1 MQRDISIQPTP
12 TTLNPLKDAVGVE
25 SVDFGTQFNGLV
37 KKADNLQNFIE
48 KGEAEGALIRYLPG
62 LALPLYQGQI
72 KSTIQKKAFA
82 DDTYKDLKTAEF
94 TIHLSANQYMNF
106 HNVHLVFPLK
116 IKKKSNEATN
126 LPATAVTVNNFFA
139 HWIKEIDIKRLG
151 DDTPI
156 LPTNN
161 TVEIYKYSDAILKH
175 LPKDALKV
183 IENDL
188 LYSKAKVKLPT
199 GQDRR
204 SRHAA
209 NDATDADKA
218 KLTDDNL
225 TQRITKFN
233 KQLQSTYYYRIPLQ
247 YLCDVGYVNT
257 PIKFN
262 TKWRLTF
269 ETNTA
274 RLFESNVSLA
284 AATTAYPTTFDA
296 KIILDSTP
304 YLLYHQFELEDT
316 YRAYFEG
323 SMISNQILRTGIKL
337 SPYQKSY
344 ELVVGAQ
351 SRTVTFTNAFKQF
364 EFLEF
369 SLVYDKSDQHL
380 TTYDS
385 YNAETAAV
393 DIRYIK
399 LQNASNTYSE
409 FNSIKFD
416 LNDEE
421 DRYVLYNAFVA
432 WITNGSSIIP
442 EADYLHN
449 KTKQELPSRSKYFTD
464 SDEKVYIDIR
474 RSKGYTGEFER
485 VNRDDSDLIVTV
497 DLKNAVTKKM
507 RLYVTGYYQ
516 GEYMYMLTR
525 DGLIMSHKEY
535 SIAKIKHTVN
545 G

>member
-1 MQRDISIQPTP
+1 MQREISIQPPP
-12 TTLNPLKDAVGVE
+12 TTLNPLKDATGVT
-25 SVDFGTQFNGLV
+25 SVDFGTQFDGLV

-48 KGEAEGALIRYLPG
+48 KGEAEGGLIRYLPG

-72 KSTIQKKAFA
+72 KGTIEKKAFA

-94 TIHLSANQYMNF
+94 TIQLSANQYMNF

-116 IKKKSNEATN
+116 IKKKSNNSTN
-126 LPATAVTVNNFFA
+126 IDSTAITVNNFFA

-156 LPTNN
+156 LPTTN
-161 TVEIYKYSDAILKH
+161 TVEIYRYSDAILKH
-175 LPKDALKV
+175 IPKDALGVVEK
-183 IENDL
+183 DL
-188 LYSKAKVKLPT
+188 LYSKKKVKLPD
-199 GQDRR
+199 GEARR
-204 SRHAA
+204 KRHTPQ
-209 NDATDADKA
+209 NGDVTER
-218 KLTDDNL
+218 TDDNL
-225 TQRITKFN
+225 DERIKKFSTQLKT
-233 KQLQSTYYYRIPLQ
+233 TYYYRIPLQ
-247 YLCDVGYVNT
+247 YICDLGYVNT

-274 RLFESNVSLA
+274 KLFESKANLA
-284 AATTAYPTTFDA
+284 NDAAYPTEFDA

-304 YLLYHQFELEDT
+304 YLLFHQFELEDT

-323 SMISNQILRTGIKL
+323 AMISNQILRTGLKL

-344 ELVVGAQ
+344 ELIAGAQ
-351 SRTVTFTNAFKQF
+351 SKTFTFTNAFKQF

-369 SLVYDKSDQHL
+369 SLVFDKSDQHL

-393 DIRYIK
+393 DIKYIK

-409 FNSIKFD
+409 FNTIKFD
-416 LNDEE
+416 LTNEE

-432 WITNGSSIIP
+432 WITKDSSIVP

-449 KTKQELPSRSKYFTD
+449 KTKQELPNRNTYFTD

-485 VNRDDSDLIVTV
+485 VNRDDSNLVVTV
-497 DLKNAVTKKM
+497 DLKKAATKKM

-516 GEYMYMLTR
+516 GEYMYMLTKE
-525 DGLIMSHKEY
+525 GLIMSHKEY
-535 SIAKIKHTVN
+535 SIAKIKHKI
-545 G
+545 

>member
-1 MQRDISIQPTP
+1 MQREITDHPPP
-12 TTLNPLKDAVGVE
+12 TTLNPLKDAAGVE
-25 SVDFGTQFNGLV
+25 SVDFGTQFDGLV

-48 KGEAEGALIRYLPG
+48 KGEAEAGLIRYLPG
-62 LALPLYQGQI
+62 LVLPLYQGQI
-72 KSTIQKKAFA
+72 KSTIEKKAFA

-116 IKKKSNEATN
+116 IKKKSDTNANIAT
-126 LPATAVTVNNFFA
+126 TAITVNNFFA

-161 TVEIYKYSDAILKH
+161 TVEIYRYSDAILKH
-175 LPKDALKV
+175 LPADALGV

-188 LYSKAKVKLPT
+188 LYSKKKVKLPD
-199 GQDRR
+199 GEDRR
-204 SRHAA
+204 
-209 NDATDADKA
+209 A
-218 KLTDDNL
+218 KFTAQGGDVLDRSDLNL
-225 TQRITKFN
+225 TERIQKFRT
-233 KQLQSTYYYRIPLQ
+233 QLRSTYYYRIPLQ
-247 YLCDVGYVNT
+247 YLCDIGYVNT

-269 ETNTA
+269 ETNMA
-274 RLFESNVSLA
+274 KLFESNAALA
-284 AATTAYPTTFDA
+284 TAATAYPTTFDA
-296 KIILDSTP
+296 KIMLDSTP
-304 YLLYHQFELEDT
+304 YLLYQQFELEDT

-323 SMISNQILRTGIKL
+323 AMISSQILRTGLKL

-344 ELVVGAQ
+344 ELVVGSQ
-351 SRTVTFTNAFKQF
+351 SKTITFTNAFKQF

-385 YNAETAAV
+385 YNAEIAATE
-393 DIRYIK
+393 IRYIK

-409 FNSIKFD
+409 FNSIRFD

-421 DRYVLYNAFVA
+421 DRYILYNAFVA
-432 WITNGSSIIP
+432 WVTKGSSIIP

-449 KTKQELPSRSKYFTD
+449 KTKQELPKRNKYFTD

-485 VNRDDSDLIVTV
+485 VNRDDSDLIITI
-497 DLKNAVTKKM
+497 DLKNAATKKL
-507 RLYVTGYYQ
+507 RLFVTGYYQ

-525 DGLIMSHKEY
+525 DGLLMTHKEY
-535 SIAKIKHTVN
+535 SIAKIKHKVN
-545 G
+545 A

>member
-1 MQRDISIQPTP
+1 MQRDISIQPPP
-12 TTLNPLKDAVGVE
+12 TTLNPLKDATGVE
-25 SVDFGTQFNGLV
+25 SVDFGTQFDGLV

-48 KGEAEGALIRYLPG
+48 KGEAEGGLIRYLPG
-62 LALPLYQGQI
+62 LALPLYQIRG
-72 KSTIQKKAFA
+72 TIEKKAFA

-106 HNVHLVFPLK
+106 HNVYLVFPLK
-116 IKKKSNEATN
+116 IKKKSNTANDIATT
-126 LPATAVTVNNFFA
+126 ATVVNNFFA

-156 LPTNN
+156 LPTSN
-161 TVEIYKYSDAILKH
+161 TVEIYKYSDGILKH
-175 LPKDALKV
+175 IPAEALKV
-183 IENDL
+183 IQNDL
-188 LYSKAKVKLPT
+188 LYSRKKVKLPS
-199 GQDRR
+199 GEERR
-204 SRHAA
+204 KKHTP
-209 NDATDADKA
+209 NNGDATER
-218 KLTDDNL
+218 TDDNL
-225 TQRITKFN
+225 DERIKNFNTQLKT
-233 KQLQSTYYYRIPLQ
+233 TYYYRIPLQ
-247 YLCDVGYVNT
+247 YICDLGYVNT

-274 RLFESNVSLA
+274 KLFESKANLA
-284 AATTAYPTTFDA
+284 SDATYPTSFDA
-296 KIILDSTP
+296 KIILESTP

-323 SMISNQILRTGIKL
+323 AMISNQVLRTGLKL

-344 ELVVGAQ
+344 ELIAGAQ
-351 SRTVTFTNAFKQF
+351 SKTITFTNAFKQF

-385 YNAETAAV
+385 YNSETAAV
-393 DIRYIK
+393 SINYIR

-421 DRYVLYNAFVA
+421 DRYILYNAFVA
-432 WITNGSSIIP
+432 WVTKGSSIVP
-442 EADYLHN
+442 EADYLYN
-449 KTKQELPSRSKYFTD
+449 KTKQELPTRNTYFTD

-497 DLKNAVTKKM
+497 DLKNAAAKKM
-507 RLYVTGYYQ
+507 RLYVTGCYQ
-516 GEYMYMLTR
+516 GEYMYMLTK

-535 SIAKIKHTVN
+535 SVAKIKHKI
-545 G
+545 

>member
-1 MQRDISIQPTP
+1 MQREILIQPPP
-12 TTLNPLKDAVGVE
+12 TTLNPLKDATGVT
-25 SVDFGTQFNGLV
+25 SVDFGTQFDGLV

-48 KGEAEGALIRYLPG
+48 KGEAEGGLIRYLPG

-72 KSTIQKKAFA
+72 KGTIEKKAFA

-94 TIHLSANQYMNF
+94 TIQLSANQFMNF

-116 IKKKSNEATN
+116 IKKKSTN
-126 LPATAVTVNNFFA
+126 STNIDSTAITVNNFFA

-156 LPTNN
+156 LPTTN
-161 TVEIYKYSDAILKH
+161 TVEIYRYSDAILKH
-175 LPKDALKV
+175 IPKDALGVVEK
-183 IENDL
+183 DL
-188 LYSKAKVKLPT
+188 LYSKKKVKLPD
-199 GQDRR
+199 GEARR
-204 SRHAA
+204 KKHTPQNGDVTER
-209 NDATDADKA
+209 
-218 KLTDDNL
+218 TDDNL
-225 TQRITKFN
+225 DERIKKFSTQLKT
-233 KQLQSTYYYRIPLQ
+233 TYYYRIPLQ
-247 YLCDVGYVNT
+247 YICDLGFVNT

-274 RLFESNVSLA
+274 KLFESKANLVNDA
-284 AATTAYPTTFDA
+284 AYPTEFDA

-304 YLLYHQFELEDT
+304 CLLFHQFELEDT

-323 SMISNQILRTGIKL
+323 AMISNQILRTGLKL

-344 ELVVGAQ
+344 ELIAGAQ
-351 SRTVTFTNAFKQF
+351 SKTFTFTNAFKQF

-369 SLVYDKSDQHL
+369 SLVFDKSDQHL
-380 TTYDS
+380 TKYDS

-393 DIRYIK
+393 DIKYIR

-409 FNSIKFD
+409 FNTIKFD
-416 LNDEE
+416 LTNEE

-432 WITNGSSIIP
+432 WVTKGSSIVP

-449 KTKQELPSRSKYFTD
+449 KTKQELPNRNTYFTD
-464 SDEKVYIDIR
+464 SDEKVYFDIR

-485 VNRDDSDLIVTV
+485 VNRDDSDLVVTV
-497 DLKNAVTKKM
+497 DLEKAATKKM

-516 GEYMYMLTR
+516 GEYMYMLTKE
-525 DGLIMSHKEY
+525 GLIMSHKEY
-535 SIAKIKHTVN
+535 SIAKIKHKI
-545 G
+545 

>member
-1 MQRDISIQPTP
+1 MLQLIVQNAEGHIYTAP
-12 TTLNPLKDAVGVE
+12 TTLNPLKDATGVP
-25 SVDFGTQFNGLV
+25 SVDFGTQFDGLV

-48 KGEAEGALIRYLPG
+48 KGEAEGSLLRYLPG
-62 LALPLYQGQI
+62 IALPLYQGQI
-72 KSTIQKKAFA
+72 RGTIQKKAFA

-116 IKKKSNEATN
+116 IKKKTATTTN
-126 LPATAVTVNNFFA
+126 IATSAVTVNNFFA

-151 DDTPI
+151 DHTPI
-156 LPTNN
+156 LPTSN

-175 LPKDALKV
+175 LPKNALEV

-188 LYSKAKVKLPT
+188 LYSKKKVTLPDGENRRKKHTAT
-199 GQDRR
+199 GG
-204 SRHAA
+204 
-209 NDATDADKA
+209 DATER
-218 KLTDDNL
+218 TDDNL
-225 TQRITKFN
+225 TERIKKFN
-233 KQLQSTYYYRIPLQ
+233 TQLQSTYYYRIPLQ

-269 ETNTA
+269 ETNTTK
-274 RLFESNVSLA
+274 LFESNANLT
-284 AATTAYPTTFDA
+284 ATATYPTEFDA

-323 SMISNQILRTGIKL
+323 AMISNQVLRTGLKL

-344 ELVVGAQ
+344 ELVTGAQ
-351 SRTVTFTNAFKQF
+351 SKTITFTNAFKQF

-385 YNAETAAV
+385 YNSETAAV
-393 DIRYIK
+393 SIKYIR

-416 LNDEE
+416 LTDEE
-421 DRYVLYNAFVA
+421 DRYVLYNAFLA
-432 WITNGSSIIP
+432 WTIKGSSIVP

-449 KTKQELPSRSKYFTD
+449 KTKQELPKRSTYFTD

-474 RSKGYTGEFER
+474 RSKGYTG
-485 VNRDDSDLIVTV
+485 
-497 DLKNAVTKKM
+497 
-507 RLYVTGYYQ
+507 
-516 GEYMYMLTR
+516 
-525 DGLIMSHKEY
+525 
-535 SIAKIKHTVN
+535 
-545 G
+545 

>member
-1 MQRDISIQPTP
+1 MQRDISIQPPP
-12 TTLNPLKDAVGVE
+12 TTLNPLKDASGVE

-48 KGEAEGALIRYLPG
+48 KGEAEGGLLRYLPG

-72 KSTIQKKAFA
+72 RGSIEKKAFA

-116 IKKKSNEATN
+116 IKKKSNTN
-126 LPATAVTVNNFFA
+126 NDIVATATTVNNFFA

-156 LPTNN
+156 LPTSN
-161 TVEIYKYSDAILKH
+161 TVDIYKYSDAILKH
-175 LPKDALKV
+175 LPKDALAV
-183 IENDL
+183 IQQDL
-188 LYSKAKVKLPT
+188 LYSKKQVKLPD
-199 GQDRR
+199 GEARR
-204 SRHAA
+204 KKHTPSSGG
-209 NDATDADKA
+209 DATER
-218 KLTDDNL
+218 TDDNL
-225 TQRITKFN
+225 DERIKKFN
-233 KQLQSTYYYRIPLQ
+233 TQLKTTYYYRIPLQ
-247 YLCDVGYVNT
+247 YICDIGYVNN

-274 RLFESNVSLA
+274 RLFESNANLA
-284 AATTAYPTTFDA
+284 SDATYPTEFDA

-304 YLLYHQFELEDT
+304 YLLYQQFELEDT

-323 SMISNQILRTGIKL
+323 AMISNQVLRTGLKL

-344 ELVVGAQ
+344 ELVSGSQ
-351 SRTVTFTNAFKQF
+351 SKTITFTNAFKQF

-393 DIRYIK
+393 DIRYIR

-416 LNDEE
+416 LTDEE
-421 DRYVLYNAFVA
+421 DRFILYNAFVA
-432 WITNGSSIIP
+432 WITKGSSIVP
-442 EADYLHN
+442 EADYLYN
-449 KTKQELPSRSKYFTD
+449 KTKQELPNRKTYFTD
-464 SDEKVYIDIR
+464 SDEKVYIDLR

-497 DLKNAVTKKM
+497 DLKAAADKKM

-516 GEYMYMLTR
+516 GEYMYMLTK

-535 SIAKIKHTVN
+535 SVAKIKHKVN
-545 G
+545 A

>member
-1 MQRDISIQPTP
+1 MQREISIQPPP
-12 TTLNPLKDAVGVE
+12 TTLNPLKDATGVT
-25 SVDFGTQFNGLV
+25 SVDFGTQFDGLV

-48 KGEAEGALIRYLPG
+48 KGEAEGDLIRYLPG

-72 KSTIQKKAFA
+72 KGTIEKKAFA

-94 TIHLSANQYMNF
+94 TIQLSANQYMNF

-116 IKKKSNEATN
+116 IKKKSNNSTN
-126 LPATAVTVNNFFA
+126 IDSTAITVNNFFA

-156 LPTNN
+156 LPTTN
-161 TVEIYKYSDAILKH
+161 TVEIYRYSDAILKH
-175 LPKDALKV
+175 IPKDALGVVEK
-183 IENDL
+183 DL
-188 LYSKAKVKLPT
+188 LYSKKKVKLPD
-199 GQDRR
+199 GEARR
-204 SRHAA
+204 KKHTPQNWDVTER
-209 NDATDADKA
+209 
-218 KLTDDNL
+218 TDDNL
-225 TQRITKFN
+225 DERIKKFSTQLKT
-233 KQLQSTYYYRIPLQ
+233 TYYYRIPLQ
-247 YLCDVGYVNT
+247 YICDLGYVNT

-274 RLFESNVSLA
+274 KLFESKANLA
-284 AATTAYPTTFDA
+284 NDAAYPTEFDA

-304 YLLYHQFELEDT
+304 YLLFHQFELEDT

-323 SMISNQILRTGIKL
+323 AMISNQILRTGLKL

-344 ELVVGAQ
+344 ELIAGAQ
-351 SRTVTFTNAFKQF
+351 SKTFTFTNAFKQF

-369 SLVYDKSDQHL
+369 SLVFDKSDQHL
-380 TTYDS
+380 TTYDN

-393 DIRYIK
+393 DIKYIR

-409 FNSIKFD
+409 FNTIKFD
-416 LNDEE
+416 LTNEE

-432 WITNGSSIIP
+432 WVTKGSSIVP

-449 KTKQELPSRSKYFTD
+449 KTKQELPNRNTYFTD

-485 VNRDDSDLIVTV
+485 VNRDDSDLVVTA
-497 DLKNAVTKKM
+497 DLKKAATKKM

-516 GEYMYMLTR
+516 GEYMYMLTKE
-525 DGLIMSHKEY
+525 GLIMSHKEY
-535 SIAKIKHTVN
+535 SIAKIKHKI
-545 G
+545 

>member
-1 MQRDISIQPTP
+1 MQRDISIHPP
-12 TTLNPLKDAVGVE
+12 STTLNPLKDASGVE
-25 SVDFGTQFNGLV
+25 SVDFGTQFDGLV
-37 KKADNLQNFIE
+37 KKADNLQNFVE
-48 KGEAEGALIRYLPG
+48 KGEAEGGLLRYLPG

-72 KSTIQKKAFA
+72 RGTIEKKAFA

-116 IKKKSNEATN
+116 IKAKSNTAN
-126 LPATAVTVNNFFA
+126 NIAATATVVNNFFA

-156 LPTNN
+156 LPTSN
-161 TVEIYKYSDAILKH
+161 TVDIYKYSDAILKH
-175 LPKDALKV
+175 IPTDALKV
-183 IENDL
+183 IKNDL
-188 LYSKAKVKLPT
+188 LYSKKKVKLPD
-199 GQDRR
+199 GEDRR
-204 SRHAA
+204 KKHTASGG
-209 NDATDADKA
+209 DATER
-218 KLTDDNL
+218 TDDNL
-225 TQRITKFN
+225 DERIKNFNTQLKN
-233 KQLQSTYYYRIPLQ
+233 TYYYRVPLQ
-247 YLCDVGYVNT
+247 YLCDLGYVNT

-274 RLFESNVSLA
+274 KLSESKANLA
-284 AATTAYPTTFDA
+284 NDAAYPSTFDG

-323 SMISNQILRTGIKL
+323 AMISNQVLRTGLKL

-344 ELVVGAQ
+344 ELVAGAQ
-351 SRTVTFTNAFKQF
+351 SKTITFTNAFKQF

-393 DIRYIK
+393 DIGSIR

-409 FNSIKFD
+409 FNSLKFD
-416 LNDEE
+416 LTDEE
-421 DRYVLYNAFVA
+421 DRHILYNAFVA
-432 WITNGSSIIP
+432 WLTKGSSIVP
-442 EADYLHN
+442 EADYLYN
-449 KTKQELPSRSKYFTD
+449 KTRQELPNRNTYFTD
-464 SDEKVYIDIR
+464 SDEKVYINIR

-497 DLKNAVTKKM
+497 DLKKAAGKKM

-516 GEYMYMLTR
+516 GEYMYMLTKE
-525 DGLIMSHKEY
+525 GLIMAHKEY
-535 SIAKIKHTVN
+535 SIAKIKHKVN
-545 G
+545 V